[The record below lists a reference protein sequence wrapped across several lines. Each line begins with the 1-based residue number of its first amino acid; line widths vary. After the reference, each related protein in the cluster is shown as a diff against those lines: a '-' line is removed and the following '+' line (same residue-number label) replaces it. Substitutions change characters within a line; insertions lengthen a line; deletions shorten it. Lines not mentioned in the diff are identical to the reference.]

1 MDKLYIIIPTY
12 NEEANIKT
20 VINQWYELIEEIG
33 SGSKLVI
40 INDGSKDNT
49 LELMNLEA
57 EGKKDLI
64 CLSKPNSGHGAT
76 ILYGYNYAI
85 KQGADY
91 IFQTDSDGQTLPSEF
106 NQFWALRKQ
115 YDMLVGNRVRR
126 EDGISRVIVSKVLK
140 TILWIIFR
148 VSITDPN
155 TPYRLMKASS
165 LKEIIGLIP
174 EDYNLTNVLI
184 SVLFY
189 RNGSRVKFL
198 PITFRPRQ
206 GGINSINISRIFKIG
221 VYGIKGFVKINKELP
236 KVK

>member
-57 EGKKDLI
+57 ESKKDLI

-91 IFQTDSDGQTLPSEF
+91 IFQTDSDGQTLTSEF
-106 NQFWALRKQ
+106 GQFWALRKQ
-115 YDMLVGNRVRR
+115 YDMLIGNRVRR

-140 TILWIIFR
+140 VILWMIFR
-148 VSITDPN
+148 VSITDSN
-155 TPYRLMKASS
+155 TPYRLMRASS
-165 LKEIIGLIP
+165 LKEFIGLIP
-174 EDYNLTNVLI
+174 EEYNLTNVI
-184 SVLFY
+184 VSVLFY
-189 RNGSRVKFL
+189 RNESRVKFL

-221 VYGIKGFVKINKELP
+221 VQGIKGFVEINKELT
-236 KVK
+236 KKK

>member
-12 NEEANIKT
+12 NEESNIKT

-57 EGKKDLI
+57 ESKKDLI

-106 NQFWALRKQ
+106 GQFWALRKQ
-115 YDMLVGNRVRR
+115 YDMLIGNRVRR

-140 TILWIIFR
+140 VILWMIFR

-165 LKEIIGLIP
+165 LKEFIGLIP
-174 EDYNLTNVLI
+174 EEYNLTNVI
-184 SVLFY
+184 VSVLFY
-189 RNGSRVKFL
+189 RNESKVKFL

-221 VYGIKGFVKINKELP
+221 LQGIKGFVEINKELA
-236 KVK
+236 KKK